1 MIGNLELWR
10 CSPRRALVLM
20 LSFLPPYRHHVVVAE
35 LSSGDTSSFL
45 LPEQHPIPKLIS
57 TFVVL
62 PLRQPSAEKCHTTK
76 QSSNH
81 ARGVIRLEFWKRA
94 EGIIGDNYLSKG
106 MNFSQLDDESYDNQ
120 STSPEIESG
129 SMFDDDDDDLG
140 SVSTIHSN
148 STDTSGSNVNFS
160 SVAIVNDNSTTS
172 TKRNRWKRLSIP
184 RSLEALLPGKPL
196 FMRLVPIKSIDIVS
210 KILDDIQ
217 PQNVKANWFEL
228 LEQER
233 ITEQHLNLSDV
244 SFLDHDTHP
253 MSDRS
258 KRRRFFQRNHNNT
271 RNNTVKDAPQQLS
284 KEELECAFVATNVDD
299 LQTAVL
305 IKKIPLREV
314 GFRFPIKGVE
324 SELIFGQMN
333 TDDETTRSNDN
344 TTNTFQRH
352 DPIINGSLSSL
363 LTHKA
368 KTSSDPTLLA
378 KYEQGIELL
387 SYHPVLS
394 LVRERVQTKSKPGR
408 RLQGSSSPSTDTPH
422 LALVIEGGGM
432 RGAVSAGMAAALSTL
447 DLLDAFDS
455 IHGSSA
461 GSIVGAY
468 LVSRQ
473 LCMDVYTDVMPAAGK
488 KFVSRRGGMLNFGV
502 DWLSDLIQ
510 RKLLSSDDD
519 ELDGRQDNDELCV
532 DESDTDGKNGTSWMC
547 EEDDASS
554 VELAMGAI
562 TRKRSAASSR
572 STRLRPDDQY
582 GGIIVESMN
591 HLLSNMFHLT
601 KLSVAKPLSIGARR
615 MGRALRPAVSAL
627 DVASSM
633 RQYLRRRPGMNI
645 TYVLDGIMDESHG
658 LRPFDVDAFRVNDK
672 LQPLYII
679 ASTVSNGGKGEMETG
694 KLNNCDTFYNVTPE
708 CHRTSSFY
716 SRVEFKRRRFLRILS
731 RRFNQERSNIWY

>member
-1 MIGNLELWR
+1 MKLWR
-10 CSPRRALVLM
+10 CSTRRALVLM
-20 LSFLPPYRHHVVVAE
+20 LSFLPSYRHHVVVAE
-35 LSSGDTSSFL
+35 LSSSDISSFPL
-45 LPEQHPIPKLIS
+45 EEQHPIPKLIS

-62 PLRQPSAEKCHTTK
+62 PLRQPLSAKHHTTK

-81 ARGVIRLEFWKRA
+81 AAGAIRLEFWKRA
-94 EGIIGDNYLSKG
+94 KGDHEIIDDNLSKG
-106 MNFSQLDDESYDNQ
+106 MNFGPLDDESYDNQ
-120 STSPEIESG
+120 STSPEIEIG
-129 SMFDDDDDDLG
+129 SMSDDADADLG
-140 SVSTIHSN
+140 SVPTIHSN
-148 STDTSGSNVNFS
+148 FTDTSGSNTNLS
-160 SVAIVNDNSTTS
+160 SVAIYNDSSTTS

-184 RSLEALLPGKPL
+184 RGVEALLPGRPL
-196 FMRLVPIKSIDIVS
+196 VMRLVSIKSIDVMS
-210 KILDDIQ
+210 KILGEIQ
-217 PQNVKANWFEL
+217 PQNDKANWFEL

-233 ITEQHLNLSDV
+233 IKEQHLNSSDV
-244 SFLDHDTHP
+244 SLISFDHDTHP
-253 MSDRS
+253 ISGRS
-258 KRRRFFQRNHNNT
+258 KRRRFFQRNNKSTSNA
-271 RNNTVKDAPQQLS
+271 TVKDAPQLS
-284 KEELECAFVATNVDD
+284 KEELECPFVATNVDD

-305 IKKIPLREV
+305 VKKIPLREV

-324 SELIFGQMN
+324 SELIFGQRN
-333 TDDETTRSNDN
+333 AGDERIRSNDN
-344 TTNTFQRH
+344 PINTFQKY

-363 LTHKA
+363 LTHEA

-378 KYEQGIELL
+378 KYQHGIELL

-394 LVRERVQTKSKPGR
+394 LVRERVLTKSKPGR
-408 RLQGSSSPSTDTPH
+408 RLQGSSSPSIDTPH

-510 RKLLSSDDD
+510 RKLLSSDD
-519 ELDGRQDNDELCV
+519 ELDGSQGTDELCV
-532 DESDTDGKNGTSWMC
+532 DESDTDGENGTSWKC

-554 VELAMGAI
+554 VELAMGTI
-562 TRKRSAASSR
+562 KRKRLGASPR
-572 STRLRPDDQY
+572 RTRLRPDDQY

-591 HLLSNMFHLT
+591 HLLSNMFHVT
-601 KLSVAKPLSIGARR
+601 KLSISKPLSFGARR
-615 MGRALRPAVSAL
+615 LGRALRPAMSAL
-627 DVASSM
+627 DVVSSM

-658 LRPFDVDAFRVNDK
+658 LRPFDVDAFRANDK

-694 KLNNCDTFYNVTPE
+694 KLNNCVTFCNVTPE
-708 CHRTSSFY
+708 C
-716 SRVEFKRRRFLRILS
+716 RRISNFL
-731 RRFNQERSNIWY
+731 